1 MKYELLGSL
10 RVADCTRTSFIS
22 ARKIELLL
30 ASLLIRADQI
40 VSIDQLSNEIWG
52 DAPPR
57 RAMAALHVHISQLRK
72 FLREVTGGSNPVVT
86 RSPGYVMLLE
96 PGDEL
101 DVVAFQRFVTLGRG
115 AMRRGQHEMA
125 SEAFGTALGMFR
137 GPVLGNLRG
146 GPIVDDFVAW
156 ADEDRLECIEMKN
169 DVDLT
174 LGRHRELIAS
184 LYSLVA
190 EYPLREAFHRQLM
203 LALYRAERQGDA
215 LMVFHHARD
224 ILDRELGVEPAR
236 ALRDLYQAILVADD
250 ELELRPAAA

>member
-10 RVADCTRTSFIS
+10 RVTDCTRTSFIS

-30 ASLLIRADQI
+30 ASLLIRADQV

-52 DAPPR
+52 DMPPR

-72 FLREVTGGSNPVVT
+72 FLREVTGGANPVVT

-101 DVVAFQRFVTLGRG
+101 DVVTFQRLVTQGRS
-115 AMRRGQHEMA
+115 AMRRKHHEMA

-146 GPIVDDFVAW
+146 GPVVDEFVAW
-156 ADEDRLECIEMKN
+156 VDEARLECIEMRN

-190 EYPLREAFHRQLM
+190 EHPLREAFHRQLM

-215 LMVFHHARD
+215 LMVFHGARE
-224 ILDRELGVEPAR
+224 ILDRELGVEPGR
-236 ALRDLYQAILVADD
+236 ALRDLHQAILVADD